1 MFLFRQ
7 RIILFGFYCLN
18 FHQKRRNGGNRRQIF
33 RPIRGVS
40 CLIACLAVRQGRQ
53 VGGRF
58 DFFILPG
65 WKIRVWRIFCFVCRR
80 LALLQKFM
88 HPYCILFIGVHE
100 LAFYECSVVHPEG
113 CVLLQMCQT
122 RVGQKM

>member
-7 RIILFGFYCLN
+7 PIILFGFYCIN
-18 FHQKRRNGGNRRQIF
+18 FHQNRSNGGNRRQIF
-33 RPIRGVS
+33 RPIRGVF
-40 CLIACLAVRQGRQ
+40 
-53 VGGRF
+53 GGRF

-65 WKIRVWRIFCFVCRR
+65 WEIGFWRIFCFVCRR
-80 LALLQKFM
+80 LALLQK
-88 HPYCILFIGVHE
+88 L
-100 LAFYECSVVHPEG
+100 VHPEG